1 MPVPDR
7 MPLPNDC
14 SVTVTVK
21 LPAWTGAVKRELST
35 ASKCRSWPVA
45 PVNAI
50 LSALI
55 EKGGLYATL
64 CAYNYAS
71 FDDVLAGLGVEKTH
85 PGQT

>member
-1 MPVPDR
+1 MRQDGRIVE
-7 MPLPNDC
+7 
-14 SVTVTVK
+14 
-21 LPAWTGAVKRELST
+21 TG
-35 ASKCRSWPVA
+35 PHD
-45 PVNAI
+45 
-50 LSALI
+50 ALI